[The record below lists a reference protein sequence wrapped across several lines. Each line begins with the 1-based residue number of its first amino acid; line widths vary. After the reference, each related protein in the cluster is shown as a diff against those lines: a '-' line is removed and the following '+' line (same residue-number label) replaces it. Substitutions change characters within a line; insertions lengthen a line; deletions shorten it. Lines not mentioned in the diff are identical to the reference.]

1 MSLSINEK
9 QFQKEILAAEDQ
21 SLSLFATRNAEARR
35 KIPISH
41 PLRGP
46 FSRDRDH
53 ILYSGSFRR
62 YIGKTQVI
70 YNAASF
76 DEQLANRSIHTLQ
89 VSQIARSIGKVLKL
103 NMDLIEAIALGH
115 DLGHAPFGH
124 DGERFL
130 QEICRQFKLNL
141 FFHNLHSLRVV
152 DQLSDAN
159 RGMNLTFQVRDG
171 IISHDGEV
179 NEIAVKPASGKTE
192 ENMQDYIKRKQKGE
206 KVIIFPCTLEG
217 CLVRITD
224 SISYIGQDYEDAVRI
239 GLIKK
244 DNLPLKVRNIL
255 GENNSEIINTLV
267 HDVIEQSH
275 GMNEIRYSQH
285 IADCVFQLKIFNLQ
299 HIYENQVLKKEREKI
314 RSAFF
319 CLFEHFVN
327 AIKKGETESIVFRE
341 WIFNRGDD
349 QGSKY
354 LQDYSPEE
362 VVVDYLAS
370 MTDRYFLNAFYDI
383 KKQKKYNKY
392 K

>member
-1 MSLSINEK
+1 MNEK
-9 QFQKEILAAEDQ
+9 QFQREILDTEDL
-21 SLSLFATRNAEARR
+21 SLSPFATKNSIAWR
-35 KIPISH
+35 KVPISH

-124 DGERFL
+124 DGERIL
-130 QEICRQFKLNL
+130 QEICSQYNLNL
-141 FFHNLHSLRVV
+141 FFHNVHSLRVV
-152 DQLSDAN
+152 DNLSDAN

-179 NEIAVKPASGKTE
+179 NEIAVRPNPNKTE
-192 ENMQDYIKRKQKGE
+192 KDIQNYIKGKQKGE
-206 KVIIFPCTLEG
+206 EVVIYPSTLEA

-224 SISYIGQDYEDAVRI
+224 SISYIGQDFEDAVRI

-244 DNLPLKVRNIL
+244 DDLPDGIRKTL
-255 GENNSEIINTLV
+255 GDNNSEIINTLV
-267 HDVIEQSH
+267 QDVIKHSY
-275 GMNEIRYSQH
+275 GKNEISYSKEVARH
-285 IADCVFQLKIFNLQ
+285 VFQLKTFNLQ
-299 HIYENQVLKKEREKI
+299 HIYENQSLKKERTKI
-314 RSAFF
+314 RKTFF
-319 CLFEHFVN
+319 FLFEHFVQD
-327 AIKKGETESIVFRE
+327 IKDKRTNSIVFQE
-341 WIFNRGDD
+341 WIFNRGEDN
-349 QGSKY
+349 GKKY
-354 LQDYSPEE
+354 LNHYSPQEI
-362 VVVDYLAS
+362 VVDYLAS
-370 MTDRYFLNAFYDI
+370 MTDRYFLNAYRSLT
-383 KKQKKYNKY
+383 K
-392 K
+392 

>member
-1 MSLSINEK
+1 MNEK
-9 QFQKEILAAEDQ
+9 KFQKEILDTEDR
-21 SLSLFATRNAEARR
+21 SLSTFGTKNITARR
-35 KIPISH
+35 KVPIYH

-103 NMDLIEAIALGH
+103 NQDLIEAIALGH

-124 DGERFL
+124 DGERIL
-130 QEICRQFKLNL
+130 QDICRQYNLGL
-141 FFHNLHSLRVV
+141 FFHNVHSLRVV

-159 RGMNLTFQVRDG
+159 RGMDLTFQVRDG

-179 NEIAVKPASGKTE
+179 NEIAVQPDLSKTE
-192 ENMQDYIKRKQKGE
+192 DDIQNYVERKKKG
-206 KVIIFPCTLEG
+206 KKAIIFPSTLEG

-224 SISYIGQDYEDAVRI
+224 SISYIGQDFEDAIRI

-244 DNLPLKVRNIL
+244 NDLPGKIRETL
-255 GENNSEIINTLV
+255 GETNSEIINTLV
-267 HDVIEQSH
+267 HNVIEQSY
-275 GMNEIRYSQH
+275 GKNEISYSKN
-285 IADCVFQLKIFNLQ
+285 IADCVFQLKTFNLQ
-299 HIYENQVLKKEREKI
+299 HIYENQALKREREKI
-314 RSAFF
+314 RKAFF
-319 CLFEHFVN
+319 YLFDYFTD
-327 AIKKGETESIVFRE
+327 AIQEGKTESIVFTE
-341 WIFNRGDD
+341 WIFNRGENR
-349 QGSKY
+349 GEKY
-354 LQDYSPEE
+354 LNNYSPEE

-370 MTDRYFLNAFYDI
+370 MTDRYFLNAYQSLV
-383 KKQKKYNKY
+383 K
-392 K
+392 

>member
-1 MSLSINEK
+1 MSLSISDE
-9 QFQKEILAAEDQ
+9 QFQKEILALEDQ
-21 SLSLFATRNAEARR
+21 SLSLFATRNVEARR
-35 KIPISH
+35 KATVYH

-76 DEQLANRSIHTLQ
+76 DEHLANRSIHTLQ

-103 NMDLIEAIALGH
+103 NIDLIEAIALGH

-130 QEICRQFKLNL
+130 QEICRKYKLEL
-141 FFHNLHSLRVV
+141 FFHNVHSLRVV

-171 IISHDGEV
+171 IVSHDGEV
-179 NEIAVKPASGKTE
+179 NEIEVKPDSGKSE
-192 ENMQDYIKRKQKGE
+192 SNIQDYVNQKQKGK
-206 KVIIFPCTLEG
+206 KVIIFPSTLEG

-244 DNLPLKVRNIL
+244 DNLPLKIRNTL

-267 HDVIEQSH
+267 HDVIERSY
-275 GMNEIRYSQH
+275 GMNKIGYSKK
-285 IADCVFQLKIFNLQ
+285 IADCVFQLKDFNLQ
-299 HIYENQVLKKEREKI
+299 HIYENQVLKQEREKI
-314 RSAFF
+314 RRGFF
-319 CLFEHFVN
+319 YLFDHFVN
-327 AIKKGETESIVFRE
+327 AIKKGETESIVFQE

-349 QGSKY
+349 QGRRY
-354 LQDYSPEE
+354 LLDYSPEE

-370 MTDRYFLNAFYDI
+370 MTDRYFLNAFYDTQ
-383 KKQKKYNKY
+383 KQT
-392 K
+392 